1 MKKKVRLTERDLS
14 RIIKRTIFE
23 MEDEKMEQ
31 KSAMSFLDDYLN
43 ERGGTLGA
51 RTPDEIMSDLDE
63 LEKVIRREKNN
74 LEVANQRPNPNWGR
88 KSMDD
93 MSTTESR
100 YSRRRI

>member
-1 MKKKVRLTERDLS
+1 MKKIVRLTERDLS

-63 LEKVIRREKNN
+63 LETAIRREKNN
-74 LEVANQRPNPNWGR
+74 LDVANQRPNPNWGKDR
-88 KSMDD
+88 MDSEF
-93 MSTTESR
+93 MAESR
-100 YSRRRI
+100 YFRRRR